1 MCVINVNMKTATTRE
16 VQHHFSNILDWVAE
30 GEEVIVTR
38 RGKRV
43 ARVTRYEEPDEQEV
57 IVPDFRELRKKL
69 GTDSNQG
76 QNEILRMRDESL

>member
-1 MCVINVNMKTATTRE
+1 MKTATTRE

-43 ARVTRYEEPDEQEV
+43 ARVIRYEELEEQE
-57 IVPDFRELRKKL
+57 INVPDFRELRKKL
-69 GTDSNQG
+69 GTDIDQG